1 MNSQLGIVILMGLTA
16 FTAQA
21 QVIVAAPAIPPGQ
34 EKKLIEDRPVV
45 IPRNT
50 PQNPA
55 EKPERGNRPDRTKPA
70 DIKDLVAAFQAA
82 REQFLKEQ
90 ESVRQAYQNATPEK
104 REKLREQLRES
115 LERWRELQREL
126 LKEQRD
132 RAQEMKREL
141 QADLGKIVDEAKGEG
156 RGR

>member
-1 MNSQLGIVILMGLTA
+1 MVLFVG
-16 FTAQA
+16 
-21 QVIVAAPAIPPGQ
+21 VAAAVFIPRLQAAAPEAPPGQ
-34 EKKLIEDRPVV
+34 EKKAIPDRPVV

-55 EKPERGNRPDRTKPA
+55 EKPERKERPDKTKPA

-82 REQFLKEQ
+82 REQFLREQ
-90 ESVRQAYQNATPEK
+90 ESVRQAFQTATPEQ

>member
-1 MNSQLGIVILMGLTA
+1 MNSQFCMAAWVGMAILLSAGWLA
-16 FTAQA
+16 A
-21 QVIVAAPAIPPGQ
+21 AAPEVPPGQ
-34 EKKLIEDRPVV
+34 EKKQIQDRPVV

-55 EKPERGNRPDRTKPA
+55 EKPERKGRVDKTHPA
-70 DIKDLVAAFQAA
+70 DIKALIAAFQAA
-82 REQFLKEQ
+82 REQFLREQ
-90 ESVRQAYQNATPEK
+90 ETVRRAYQTASPEQ
-104 REKLREQLRES
+104 REQLREQLRES
-115 LERWRELQREL
+115 LERWREIQREL

-132 RAQEMKREL
+132 RAQEMKQEL

>member
-1 MNSQLGIVILMGLTA
+1 MKSGSSMAVWVIAAIVLCQGRVPA
-16 FTAQA
+16 
-21 QVIVAAPAIPPGQ
+21 AAPEVPPGQ
-34 EKKLIEDRPVV
+34 EKKLLQERPVV

-55 EKPERGNRPDRTKPA
+55 EKPERKGRPDKTQPA
-70 DIKDLVAAFQAA
+70 DIKEMIAAFQAA
-82 REQFLKEQ
+82 REQFLREQ
-90 ESVRQAYQNATPEK
+90 EAVRRAYQTATPEQ
-104 REKLREQLRES
+104 REQLREQLRES
-115 LERWRELQREL
+115 LERWREIQREL

-132 RAQEMKREL
+132 RAQDMKREL

>member
-1 MNSQLGIVILMGLTA
+1 MKRQQNMVWWVGLA
-16 FTAQA
+16 VALWCLKA
-21 QVIVAAPAIPPGQ
+21 SAAAPEVPPGQ
-34 EKKLIEDRPVV
+34 EKKAIPERPVV

-55 EKPERGNRPDRTKPA
+55 EKPERKGRVDKTQPT
-70 DIKDLVAAFQAA
+70 DIKELLAAFQAA
-82 REQFLKEQ
+82 REQFLREQ
-90 ESVRQAYQNATPEK
+90 EAVRQAYKTATPEQ
-104 REKLREQLRES
+104 RDKLREQLRES

-132 RAQEMKREL
+132 RAQEMQREL